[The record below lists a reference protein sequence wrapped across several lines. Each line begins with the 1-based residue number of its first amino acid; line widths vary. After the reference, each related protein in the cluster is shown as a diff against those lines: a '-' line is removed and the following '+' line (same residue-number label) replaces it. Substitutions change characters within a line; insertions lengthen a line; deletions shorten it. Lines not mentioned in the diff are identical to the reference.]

1 MLAHIARRTEG
12 AAIWAAIGLGFSI
25 PFTIALNNL
34 LLVITLIAWL
44 LSLKA
49 PGRLSGFSHPV
60 GRVALLLFAL
70 LVLGVLHGTAS
81 FAGAGLHL
89 RKYADLLWVPVLLS
103 LFCATASRTQ
113 AIQALA
119 LSLVVILIL
128 SYLVRLGLPF
138 PLPSFQGQAGYPV
151 IFKERVTHNI
161 LMAFAVYLF
170 AWLALTAQSRRT
182 VWFWMVAAV
191 LAFLNVMVMVPGA
204 TGYVILGALLLFFGY
219 RRLGWRGLAGA
230 TFALLLCVAA
240 LITVPNPFHERVSRI
255 VGELEAWRIDQPA
268 QSSPALRLE
277 FYRTTLLII
286 ADNPLVGVGTGGFAA
301 AYAEKVRDTGSTPTQ
316 NPHNEFLLMWAQL
329 GIAGLAALL
338 WLFFRQWRLAG
349 CLPTRLERELAYGLV
364 ITIFIGCMLNSL
376 LLDHTE
382 GLFYAWLTGVL
393 YGGLK
398 SGTPDNAAQSASRP
412 TSATPV

>member
-1 MLAHIARRTEG
+1 MPAHISGRTRG
-12 AAIWAAIGLGFSI
+12 AAVWAAIGLGFSI

-34 LLVITLIAWL
+34 LLAITLIAWL
-44 LSLKA
+44 MSWNA

-70 LVLGVLHGTAS
+70 LVLGALHGTAT

-103 LFCATASRTQ
+103 LFCAPAWRTR

-119 LSLVVILIL
+119 LSLVVILML
-128 SYLVRLGLPF
+128 SCLVRLGLPF
-138 PLPSFQGQAGYPV
+138 PLPSFQGHAGYPV

-170 AWLALTAQSRRT
+170 AWLALTAASRRAA
-182 VWFWMVAAV
+182 WCWMVAAV
-191 LAFLNVMVMVPGA
+191 LAFLNVLVMVPGA

-219 RRLGWRGLAGA
+219 RCLGWRGLAGA
-230 TFALLLCVAA
+230 TLALSLCVAA
-240 LITVPNPFHERVSRI
+240 LITVPNPFHERVSKI

-277 FYRTTLLII
+277 FYRTTLSII
-286 ADNPLVGVGTGGFAA
+286 ADHPVTGVGTGGFAD
-301 AYAEKVRDTGSTPTQ
+301 AYAEKVKGTARTPTQ

-329 GIAGLAALL
+329 GIAGLAALV
-338 WLFFRQWRLAG
+338 WLFWRQWRLAAR
-349 CLPTRLERELAYGLV
+349 LPTRLEQELAYGLV
-364 ITIFIGCMLNSL
+364 ITMVIGCMLNSL

-398 SGTPDNAAQSASRP
+398 SADADEGARDKAPA
-412 TSATPV
+412 

>member
-1 MLAHIARRTEG
+1 MPAHIAGRTG
-12 AAIWAAIGLGFSI
+12 RAAVWAAVGLGFSI

-34 LLVITLIAWL
+34 LLAVTLIAWL
-44 LSLKA
+44 LSRQFPA
-49 PGRLSGFSHPV
+49 GFSGLTHPV
-60 GRVALLLFAL
+60 ARVTLLIFAL
-70 LVLGVLHGTAS
+70 LFLGALYGSAPFST
-81 FAGAGLHL
+81 AGLQL
-89 RKYADLLWVPVLLS
+89 RKYVDLLFVPMFLA
-103 LFCATASRTQ
+103 LFFDARSRTR

-138 PLPSFQGQAGYPV
+138 HLPSFQGHPDYPV
-151 IFKERVTHNI
+151 VFKERITHNI

-170 AWLALTAQSRRT
+170 AWLALTAASRRAT
-182 VWFWMVAAV
+182 GCWIVAAV
-191 LAFLNVMVMVPGA
+191 LAFLNVIVMVPGA

-230 TFALLLCVAA
+230 TVALSLCVAA
-240 LITVPNPFHERVSRI
+240 LVTVPNPFHERVSKI
-255 VGELEAWRIDQPA
+255 VGELEGWRVDQPA

-277 FYRTTLLII
+277 FYRTTLSMI
-286 ADNPLVGVGTGGFAA
+286 AEHPLAGVGTGGFAD
-301 AYAEKVRDTGSTPTQ
+301 AYAEKVKGTGRTPTQ

-329 GIAGLAALL
+329 GIAGLAALV
-338 WLFFRQWRLAG
+338 WLFWRQWRLAAR
-349 CLPTRLERELAYGLV
+349 LPTRLEQELAYGLV
-364 ITIFIGCMLNSL
+364 ITMVIGCMLNSL

-398 SGTPDNAAQSASRP
+398 SADADEWARGKART
-412 TSATPV
+412 